1 MKTLLIGIVFS
12 IILVAN
18 ESDWDNDNS
27 WGTINN
33 IEEKGSND
41 AFEKAKIE
49 NRANREYSDKVYK
62 YITGDYL
69 VENNTIELATVR
81 LKDNLQ
87 QKDVEVNMY
96 VENLDVEGNAYKD
109 GLDIRRNR
117 YKNFV
122 NHDAHYLDSFEDL
135 VQEDVDSAYIND
147 SDTIENNENERGK
160 EVLNSVSRESASS
173 TKVEDK
179 DVSEIE
185 ELDLRDLND
194 IKEVNVLIKDTR
206 ILVK

>member
-12 IILVAN
+12 IILFAN
-18 ESDWDNDNS
+18 ESDWSNDNS
-27 WGTINN
+27 WGVIDK
-33 IEEKGSND
+33 IEEEGSND
-41 AFEKAKIE
+41 LFEKAKIK

-69 VENNTIELATVR
+69 VENNTIELATV
-81 LKDNLQ
+81 LLNDNLQ
-87 QKDVEVNMY
+87 HEDVEVNMY
-96 VENLDVEGNAYKD
+96 VENLDVEGNSYKD

-122 NHDAHYLDSFEDL
+122 NNDERYLDSFEDL
-135 VQEDVDSAYIND
+135 VKEDVDPAYTND
-147 SDTIENNENERGK
+147 TDTIENNGNERKK
-160 EVLNSVSRESASS
+160 EVLTSVRSESSRY
-173 TKVEDK
+173 TKVENEDI
-179 DVSEIE
+179 SEIE

-194 IKEVNVLIKDTR
+194 IKEVNVLIEDTR